1 MSMKASSVAPAVSWL
16 NPRWSWKVW
25 AVVAAL
31 LVPTIGFTLWV
42 FAQASEQT
50 KIDPAIYALAQ
61 ANGKGDVT
69 AITGTGHTVYHSTRP
84 LPDAKAPQ
92 ADGMITLA
100 WFTNATCTECEK
112 ELFVHQVMAGYR
124 KSVVFVEKA
133 VDRDTSAARL
143 GVKQVPTFVWL
154 DAEGNEMGSFGAVAN
169 EEQFRSELAKMT
181 DTDAA
186 LSGN

>member
-1 MSMKASSVAPAVSWL
+1 MSMKATSVAPAVSWL

-42 FAQASEQT
+42 F
-50 KIDPAIYALAQ
+50 AQ

-92 ADGMITLA
+92 ADGMITLV
-100 WFTNATCTECEK
+100 WFTNATCRECEK
-112 ELFVHQVMAGYR
+112 ELFVHKVMADYR

-133 VDRDTSAARL
+133 IDRDTSAERL

-154 DAEGNEMGSFGAVAN
+154 DAEGNAMGSFGAVAD
-169 EEQFRSELAKMT
+169 EAQFREELAKMT

-186 LSGN
+186 LAGN